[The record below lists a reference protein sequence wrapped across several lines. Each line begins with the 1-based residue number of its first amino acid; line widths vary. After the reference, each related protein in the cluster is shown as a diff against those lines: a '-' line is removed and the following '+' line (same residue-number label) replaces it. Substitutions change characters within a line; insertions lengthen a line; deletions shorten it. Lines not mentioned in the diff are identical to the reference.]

1 MKDNKVDI
9 NRTSLTM
16 LDLLAVAFIILK
28 LCKVINWSWWI
39 VLSPI
44 WGAIMLTLIVSI
56 ILYVLY
62 KKDII

>member
-1 MKDNKVDI
+1 MKDKKVDI
-9 NRTSLTM
+9 NGTRLTM

-44 WGAIMLTLIVSI
+44 WGSIMLAFVVATV
-56 ILYVLY
+56 LYVLY
-62 KKDII
+62 KKDVI

>member
-16 LDLLAVAFIILK
+16 LDLLAVAFIVLK

-44 WGAIMLTLIVSI
+44 WGAIILTLIVAT

>member
-9 NRTSLTM
+9 NKTSLTM
-16 LDLLAVAFIILK
+16 LDLLAVAFIVLK